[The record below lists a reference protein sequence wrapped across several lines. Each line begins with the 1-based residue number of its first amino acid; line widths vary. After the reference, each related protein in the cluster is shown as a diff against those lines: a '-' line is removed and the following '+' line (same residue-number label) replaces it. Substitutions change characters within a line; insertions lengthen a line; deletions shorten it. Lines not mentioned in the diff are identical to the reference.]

1 MSETLNIKHKSLFNE
16 ILILIKY
23 RLSLSVVISS
33 VASYLLAFEIFSP
46 STFILLIIG
55 GFLVVGSSN
64 GFNQIIERER
74 DSLMSRTLNRPLPS
88 GNMSIYQ
95 AIIICSIIGLVGLSM
110 LYAIN
115 FRTAFFGF
123 VSMIIY
129 LAVYTPLK
137 PITPLSV
144 FFGAIPGAIPFM
156 LGWVAVTNKFSIET
170 GILFMIQFFW
180 QFPHFWAIGWFLHK
194 DYQKAGFNML
204 PTGKRDKG
212 TALQSIIYTAWTVL
226 ISIVPVFGF
235 TGSLRLSIL
244 AAILVF
250 VCGLLFLYYGLQLF
264 KYQTEKAARQLMLAS
279 VVYITSIQII
289 YVLDKFIRLWI

>member
-1 MSETLNIKHKSLFNE
+1 MSETLNIKHKSLFSE
-16 ILILIKY
+16 ILILIKH
-23 RLSLSVVISS
+23 RLSFSVVLSS
-33 VASYLLAFEIFSP
+33 IASYLLAFEIFSP

-88 GNMSIYQ
+88 GNMTTYQ
-95 AIIICSIIGLVGLSM
+95 AIIICSILGLVGLFM
-110 LYAIN
+110 LYTIN

-180 QFPHFWAIGWFLHK
+180 QFPHFWAIGWVSHD
-194 DYQKAGFNML
+194 DYKRAGFKML
-204 PTGKRDKG
+204 PTGKRDNG
-212 TALQSIIYTAWTVL
+212 TAFQIVFYTIWMILVSILPYF
-226 ISIVPVFGF
+226 SF
-235 TGSLRLSIL
+235 TGTFSIGVPSLILILVAGIFMLTQALRLMKYKDNQNAIRLMYTSIFYL
-244 AAILVF
+244 TF
-250 VCGLLFLYYGLQLF
+250 
-264 KYQTEKAARQLMLAS
+264 
-279 VVYITSIQII
+279 IQII
-289 YVLDKFIRLWI
+289 FVLDKLFL

>member
-1 MSETLNIKHKSLFNE
+1 MSETLNIKHKSLFSE
-16 ILILIKY
+16 ILILIKF
-23 RLSLSVVISS
+23 RLSFSVVLSS
-33 VASYLLAFEIFSP
+33 VDSYLLAFEIFSL
-46 STFILLIIG
+46 STFIILIIG

-95 AIIICSIIGLVGLSM
+95 AIIICSILGLIGLVM

-180 QFPHFWAIGWFLHK
+180 QFPHFWAIGWISHD
-194 DYQKAGFNML
+194 DYKRAGFKML
-204 PTGKRDKG
+204 PTGKRDNS
-212 TALQSIIYTAWTVL
+212 TAFQIVFYTIWMILVSILPYF
-226 ISIVPVFGF
+226 SF
-235 TGSLRLSIL
+235 TGTFTISLSSLIL
-244 AAILVF
+244 ILVAGIF
-250 VCGLLFLYYGLQLF
+250 MLIQ
-264 KYQTEKAARQLMLAS
+264 AIRLMQYKDNQNAIRLM
-279 VVYITSIQII
+279 YTSIFYLSFIQII
-289 YVLDKFIRLWI
+289 FVLDKLLS

>member
-1 MSETLNIKHKSLFNE
+1 MSETLNIKHKPLFSE

-23 RLSLSVVISS
+23 RLSFSVVLSS
-33 VASYLLAFEIFSP
+33 VTSYLLAFEIFSL
-46 STFILLIIG
+46 STFIILIIG

-95 AIIICSIIGLVGLSM
+95 AIIICSILGLIGLVM

-180 QFPHFWAIGWFLHK
+180 QFPHFWAIGWISHD
-194 DYQKAGFNML
+194 DYKRAGFKML
-204 PTGKRDKG
+204 PTGKRDNS
-212 TALQSIIYTAWTVL
+212 TAFQIVFYTIWMILVSILPYF
-226 ISIVPVFGF
+226 SF
-235 TGSLRLSIL
+235 TGTFTISLPSLIL
-244 AAILVF
+244 ILVAGIF
-250 VCGLLFLYYGLQLF
+250 MLTQ
-264 KYQTEKAARQLMLAS
+264 AIRLMQYKDNQNAIRLM
-279 VVYITSIQII
+279 YTSIFYLSFIQII
-289 YVLDKFIRLWI
+289 FVIDKLLS